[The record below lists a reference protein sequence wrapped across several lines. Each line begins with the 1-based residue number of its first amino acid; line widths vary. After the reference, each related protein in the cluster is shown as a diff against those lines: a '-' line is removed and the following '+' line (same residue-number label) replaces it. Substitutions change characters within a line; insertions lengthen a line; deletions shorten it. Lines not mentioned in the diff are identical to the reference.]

1 VETEKRKVPLEVADL
16 KALFEEGGEVL
27 FRPAGVRAA
36 QEGPPEKERDIE
48 EEREKVER
56 AKAKLMTIKTNKEY
70 YAMLKEIEGTKRANT
85 AREDELLAIL
95 ARYEETEKRLAEFQ
109 AELDE
114 VSGRFRE
121 RMVDVEAKMSSFDD
135 DISALDSKKADVAR
149 RLEAGLARRFEMIF
163 DRRDGHRDRPGE
175 EAVVRGMPYEPLP
188 PALQPAAAGRPDSHL
203 SQLQPDPLLRGAG
216 GGAFRRMK
224 GKSLTLRTDGA
235 SRGNPGP
242 AGVGAVIEIDGTG
255 EQIELCAYIGE
266 ATNNVAEYRA
276 LLLALAEA
284 EKMSPASLTV
294 RSDSELLVRQ
304 LNGEY
309 KVKSALLM
317 PLFLEAV
324 RRLRGF
330 SSARILHVRREE
342 NAKAD
347 LLANRAIDA
356 HFKNV

>member
-1 VETEKRKVPLEVADL
+1 
-16 KALFEEGGEVL
+16 
-27 FRPAGVRAA
+27 
-36 QEGPPEKERDIE
+36 
-48 EEREKVER
+48 
-56 AKAKLMTIKTNKEY
+56 
-70 YAMLKEIEGTKRANT
+70 
-85 AREDELLAIL
+85 
-95 ARYEETEKRLAEFQ
+95 
-109 AELDE
+109 
-114 VSGRFRE
+114 
-121 RMVDVEAKMSSFDD
+121 
-135 DISALDSKKADVAR
+135 
-149 RLEAGLARRFEMIF
+149 
-163 DRRDGHRDRPGE
+163 
-175 EAVVRGMPYEPLP
+175 
-188 PALQPAAAGRPDSHL
+188 
-203 SQLQPDPLLRGAG
+203 
-216 GGAFRRMK
+216 MK
-224 GKSLTLRTDGA
+224 GKCLTLRTDGA

-242 AGVGAVIEIDGTG
+242 AGIGAVIEIDGTG

-284 EKMSPASLTV
+284 DKLSPASLTV

-309 KVKSALLM
+309 RVKSSLLK
-317 PLFLEAV
+317 PLYLEAV